1 MKKQVLQATGTG
13 ETHGMIDQLPNSV
26 PFDDF
31 KSAPAENK
39 EKLRKELAHRKK
51 LVKGRYINYRNQT
64 ERLEKVFCAGPG
76 EPIQIWKL
84 IPERVYELPL
94 GFIEEVNASFMPV
107 RADLV
112 SVDDVDINKDGSPL
126 AKDRIEKIH
135 EIVPIGF

>member
-1 MKKQVLQATGTG
+1 MKTLIKQATANG
-13 ETHGMIDQLPNSV
+13 EIHGMIEQLPNSV

-31 KSAPAENK
+31 KAAPAENK

-51 LVKGRYINYRNQT
+51 LAKGRYINYRNQS
-64 ERLEKVFCAGPG
+64 ERLEKAYCAGPG

-84 IPERVYELPL
+84 IPEHVYELPM
-94 GFIEEVNASFMPV
+94 GFIEEVNASGMPV

-112 SVDDVDINKDGSPL
+112 SVDGVSVNKDDTPTT
-126 AKDRIEKIH
+126 KDRIEKIH